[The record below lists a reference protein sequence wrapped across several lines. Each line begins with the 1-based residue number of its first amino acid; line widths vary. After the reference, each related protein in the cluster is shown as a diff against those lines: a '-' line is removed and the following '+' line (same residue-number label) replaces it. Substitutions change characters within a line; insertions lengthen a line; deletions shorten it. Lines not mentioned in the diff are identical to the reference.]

1 MSNRTLPRNIAP
13 ELIQEGD
20 IITVTYPE
28 DKGIQTIKR
37 GMVAR
42 IAVHGALRNLVTME
56 GSVLGVF
63 APGMN
68 AGKIVFTL
76 LDRPAAVQEPLS
88 LFSDV
93 LERI

>member
-1 MSNRTLPRNIAP
+1 MTNRNLPRNVAP
-13 ELIQEGD
+13 ELIREGD
-20 IITVTYPE
+20 TVSVTYPE

-63 APGMN
+63 APGMH
-68 AGKIVFTL
+68 AGHVVFTL
-76 LDRPAAVQEPLS
+76 LDRPAVAQEPLS

-93 LERI
+93 LERT